1 MRISNATPK
10 NCLSLAAV
18 CMSLVLASFAANA
31 AEPSATEQK
40 PYEWSAALISFDDA
54 TNTAVF
60 RANVVSHANIDG
72 LDRLK
77 EGDRLILIW
86 SGRAWANGVLDLA
99 RDPELTPDA
108 LSLPVE
114 FVSSRSDGKYIDFRT
129 YIPESAVET
138 ISKMQA
144 GMRVTGTSPRMATDW
159 HNGIV
164 SLRAYNDVD

>member
-18 CMSLVLASFAANA
+18 CTSLVFASFAANA
-31 AEPSATEQK
+31 AEESATERK

-54 TNTAVF
+54 TSTAVF
-60 RANVVSHANIDG
+60 RANVVSHANID

-86 SGRAWANGVLDLA
+86 SGRAWANGVRSLA
-99 RDPELTPDA
+99 RNPELTPDT

-129 YIPESAVET
+129 HIPESAVET
-138 ISKMQA
+138 ISKLQA

-159 HNGIV
+159 NNGII
-164 SLRAYNDVD
+164 SLRPYNDVD